1 MEKRKIKLSEVIELI
16 DNGSKRP
23 EIQEHYGLTGKEMQA
38 LFQHPQ
44 LKNRRAKRTEELS
57 FELIED
63 IEEEEVVQEVVEEV
77 QEEVLPEPEVE
88 VVEEPVVEEVP
99 GYVAG
104 VDPIQEE
111 APVEEVPVVDP
122 TQKEESININNL
134 PTNIWK

>member
-63 IEEEEVVQEVVEEV
+63 IEEEEEVVQEVVEEV
-77 QEEVLPEPEVE
+77 QEEVLPEPEVAVFE
-88 VVEEPVVEEVP
+88 DPALIEEQVVEEAPVVVEEPEVE
-99 GYVAG
+99 
-104 VDPIQEE
+104 
-111 APVEEVPVVDP
+111 P
-122 TQKEESININNL
+122 TQEDPININTL